1 MLVIVAVFSSLLPVS
16 VLADPLHVATWEEGN
31 GKGDE
36 EIGVAD
42 NLTAPTK
49 RSSSQDTEAE
59 PTNGIQSLM

>member
-16 VLADPLHVATWEEGN
+16 ADPLHVATWEEGN